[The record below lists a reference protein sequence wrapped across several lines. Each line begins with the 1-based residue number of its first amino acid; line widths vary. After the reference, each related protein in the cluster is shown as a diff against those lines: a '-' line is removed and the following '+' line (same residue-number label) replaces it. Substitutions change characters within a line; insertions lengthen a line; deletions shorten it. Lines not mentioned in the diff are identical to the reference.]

1 MNVIEAIFTRRSMR
15 KYTGKPLE
23 QGELKLI
30 IKAGFYAPSAHN
42 KQPWHFVVVKDP
54 NMLEKIA
61 SEHQYAKMLPQA
73 GCAIIV
79 CGDKKVEGMPGF
91 LIEDCSA
98 AIENMLLAAHGLGL
112 GAVWCGL
119 HPVTKLTKMI
129 SGLLGLPAEI
139 IPVGLVVVGHSAE
152 VRDTTERY
160 DEGRVHN
167 EKWSSPSAP

>member
-1 MNVIEAIFTRRSMR
+1 MNILEAIFTRRSIR
-15 KYTGKPLE
+15 KYTGQPLE

-42 KQPWHFVVVKDP
+42 KQPCHFVVLKDS

-61 SEHQYAKMLPQA
+61 CGHQYASMLPQA

-79 CGDKKVEGMPGF
+79 CGDKKREGLPGF

-98 AIENMLLAAHGLGL
+98 AIQNMLLAAHGLGL

-129 SGLLGLPAEI
+129 SGLLELPTEI
-139 IPVGLVVVGHSAE
+139 IPVGLVVVGHGAE
-152 VRDTTERY
+152 VGETPDRY
-160 DEGRVHN
+160 DDSRVHCD
-167 EKWSSPSAP
+167 KW